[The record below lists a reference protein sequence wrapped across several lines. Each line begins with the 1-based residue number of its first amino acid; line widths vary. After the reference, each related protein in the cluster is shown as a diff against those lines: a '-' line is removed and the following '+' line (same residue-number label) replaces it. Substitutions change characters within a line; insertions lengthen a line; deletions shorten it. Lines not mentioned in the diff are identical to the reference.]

1 VRSLPTFLITW
12 AIASTIAALWA
23 IATPIAASPDE
34 PAHVVRAAS
43 VVRGDVLLTGRSA
56 GEDRVLVPAAVA
68 DTQLL
73 TCTAFAPGRPASC
86 QSGVRRNPPGLAEA
100 DTSAGR
106 YNPLYYGLVGWPTLI
121 LGGPASVYAMRIV
134 SGVLVSVF
142 VALTVTVVGGWRR
155 RLLPTLGVLVALTPT
170 WVFLGGMVNPNALE
184 AAATMAAFTA
194 ALSLVLHP
202 DPRRTTLLAVVLGA
216 AGAVAANSRG
226 LSPLWLAVALG
237 GVFVVAPLPRVRQA
251 LRPAS
256 VRIALGVVAAAS
268 VAAIAWTLVAGA
280 LPSPAGTVHYPGVGT
295 SPFAGF
301 VATVSN
307 TFDYGREMIGL
318 FGWLDTP
325 APFVVFFLWSAFI
338 GIGAAAAIVLLRRR
352 RRLVAVGGVVIFVAL
367 PAVVAGLYVT
377 TGGYIWQG
385 RYALPLFA
393 CLTILVACLLPPPR
407 LRTRTLVAVVATA
420 WGFAQAASFATALKR
435 YATGYTSSWV
445 AFARD
450 PLWQPPGGSVGII
463 ALSLLVL
470 TAAAVA
476 AALFACSGIGS
487 AVSGRP
493 RNPSASTSL
502 SGQWAGTEST
512 SMPAEGQA

>member
-1 VRSLPTFLITW
+1 M
-12 AIASTIAALWA
+12 
-23 IATPIAASPDE
+23 
-34 PAHVVRAAS
+34 
-43 VVRGDVLLTGRSA
+43 
-56 GEDRVLVPAAVA
+56 PAAVA

-73 TCTAFAPGRPASC
+73 TCTAFAPDRPASC
-86 QSGVRRNPPGLAEA
+86 QSDVRRHPPGLAEA

-106 YNPLYYGLVGWPTLI
+106 YNPLYYGLVGWPSLI
-121 LGGPASVYAMRIV
+121 LEGAASLYAMRIV
-134 SGVLVSVF
+134 SGILVSVF
-142 VALTVTVVGGWRR
+142 TALTATVIGGWRR
-155 RLLPTLGVLVALTPT
+155 RLLPTLGLLVAVTPT
-170 WVFLGGMVNPNALE
+170 FMFLGGMVNPNALE
-184 AAATMAAFTA
+184 ATATMAAFTA

-202 DPRRTTLLAVVLGA
+202 DPRRTTLLAVVLGG

-226 LSPLWLAVALG
+226 LSPLWLAVVLG
-237 GVFVVAPLPRVRQA
+237 GVFFVAPRPRVWQA

-256 VRIALGVVAAAS
+256 VRIALGVIAAAAVAA
-268 VAAIAWTLVAGA
+268 VTWTLVAGA

-325 APFVVFFLWSAFI
+325 APFVVFFLWSAFV
-338 GIGAAAAIVLLRRR
+338 GVGAAAAIILLRRR
-352 RRLVAVGGVVIFVAL
+352 RRLIAIGGIATFVAL

-393 CLTILVACLLPPPR
+393 CLAILVGSLLPPPR
-407 LRTRTLVAVVATA
+407 LRTRTLVAVMTAA
-420 WGFAQAASFATALKR
+420 WGFAQVASFATALKR

-445 AFARD
+445 EFARE

-463 ALSLLVL
+463 ALALLVFA
-470 TAAAVA
+470 AAAVA
-476 AALFACSGIGS
+476 AGLFACSG
-487 AVSGRP
+487 ARPVVSGP
-493 RNPSASTSL
+493 PKNPSERTSTSA
-502 SGQWAGTEST
+502 QWAGTAST